1 MVRVNN
7 MVAIAVFILL
17 NVIVVVLALISVCNF
32 AKLDANSKY
41 RAHFDGTKID

>member
-1 MVRVNN
+1 

-17 NVIVVVLALISVCNF
+17 NVIVVVLALISVWNY

-41 RAHFDGTKID
+41 REHFDGTRIN